1 MLYTEN
7 ISSGAGQGGPAAKDK
22 TFEKHRKKKMYLFK
36 REVRL
41 DENNEQGK
49 TDKEYTDV

>member
-22 TFEKHRKKKMYLFK
+22 TFEKHRKKKN
-36 REVRL
+36 VAI
-41 DENNEQGK
+41 
-49 TDKEYTDV
+49 